1 MTSVLKYIQNVTYI
15 QGKTATTDVTP
26 GKDLGEIHC
35 LAGLR
40 TFYENWMLVNKSAL
54 LYNHGIFEVCK
65 ELK

>member
-15 QGKTATTDVTP
+15 QGKTAITDVTP

-40 TFYENWMLVNKSAL
+40 TFYEN
-54 LYNHGIFEVCK
+54 
-65 ELK
+65 